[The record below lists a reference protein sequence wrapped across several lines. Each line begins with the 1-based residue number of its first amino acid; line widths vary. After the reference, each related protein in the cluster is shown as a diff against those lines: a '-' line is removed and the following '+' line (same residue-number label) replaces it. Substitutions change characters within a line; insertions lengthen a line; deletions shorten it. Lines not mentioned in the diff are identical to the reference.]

1 MMLCRAALLL
11 LLLLAGAAPA
21 AAAAAAAAAQS
32 AFTANQLEALTFHQ
46 HPGAGLPLDTLLI
59 DESGNPVRLGSY
71 FKARPVILVL
81 DYLHCKTLCGF
92 VLSDLAR
99 TLGEVPLAPGK
110 DFEVLAISIDP
121 RDTPADSRAARA
133 KYLARTGGAGGGWH
147 FLTGSDTEVHRIA
160 AAVGFPYLYD
170 ASAEQYA
177 HPAGIT
183 IVAPNGKI
191 ARYILGLDYR
201 PLDLRLALTEASRGA
216 ISSPATDLLLLCY
229 CYDPATGRY
238 SAQIDLAMRLLGG
251 ATVLGLGATILRLS
265 GVRLRRG

>member
-1 MMLCRAALLL
+1 MTLCRAALL

-21 AAAAAAAAAQS
+21 AAAQS
-32 AFTANQLEALTFHQ
+32 PFVANQLESLIFHQ
-46 HPGAGLPLDTLLI
+46 HPGAGLPLDAPLT
-59 DESGNPVRLGSY
+59 DESGRTVRLGSY

-99 TLGEVPLAPGK
+99 TLGEVPLAAGK

-133 KYLARTGGAGGGWH
+133 KYLARNGSAGGWH
-147 FLTGSDTEVHRIA
+147 FLTGSDEAVHRIA

-183 IVAPNGKI
+183 IAAPNGKI

-216 ISSPATDLLLLCY
+216 VSSPATDLLLLCY

-238 SAQIDLAMRLLGG
+238 SAQINLAMRILGG
-251 ATVLGLGATILRLS
+251 ATVVGLGVMLLRLS

>member
-1 MMLCRAALLL
+1 MTLCRAALLL
-11 LLLLAGAAPA
+11 LLLASAAPA
-21 AAAAAAAAAQS
+21 AAAQS
-32 AFTANQLEALTFHQ
+32 PFTTNQLDSLAFHQ
-46 HPGAGLPLDTLLI
+46 HPGAALPPDTLLT
-59 DESGNPVRLGSY
+59 DESGRAVRLGSY
-71 FKARPVILVL
+71 FTTRPVILVL

-92 VLSDLAR
+92 VLSDLAQ
-99 TLGEVPLAPGK
+99 TLGEVPLAAGK
-110 DFEVLAISIDP
+110 DFDVLAISIDP

-133 KYLARTGGAGGGWH
+133 KYLARTDGAGGWH
-147 FLTGSDTEVHRIA
+147 FLTGSDEAIHRIA

-177 HPAGIT
+177 HPAGI
-183 IVAPNGKI
+183 IIAAPNGTV

-238 SAQIDLAMRLLGG
+238 NAQITLAMRLLGG
-251 ATVLGLGATILRLS
+251 ATVLGLGVMILRLS

>member
-1 MMLCRAALLL
+1 MTHCRAALLL
-11 LLLLAGAAPA
+11 LLLLAGAVPASA
-21 AAAAAAAAAQS
+21 AATQS
-32 AFTANQLEALTFHQ
+32 AFTANQLETLTFHQ
-46 HPGAGLPLDTLLI
+46 HPGADLPLDTMLT

-99 TLGEVPLAPGK
+99 TLGDVPLAPGK

-133 KYLARTGGAGGGWH
+133 KYLARSDGAGGWH
-147 FLTGSDTEVHRIA
+147 FLTGSDEAVHRIA
-160 AAVGFPYLYD
+160 GRVGFPYLYD

-183 IVAPNGKI
+183 IAAPNGKI

-238 SAQIDLAMRLLGG
+238 SAQINLAMRLLGG
-251 ATVLGLGATILRLS
+251 ATVLGLGVTILRLS